1 MSIWVCGSP
10 ACYCQPAVAGGFIDC
25 RSQEWAYHSP
35 SRAGFVYLEFCW
47 VQMPL
52 LQVFPS
58 PSTLGRWRYACL
70 LWPACFFTV
79 HVGSAPSPFS
89 SGAFLTTATVTS
101 FPTPRLLGGP
111 CHSCPLWPTCLFI
124 VLWGIAPP
132 SLFGAQSAPPSL
144 LRVFCCCCLLFS
156 LVFFSFFPGWGSVCP
171 GGYADLAQGCLWEC
185 PGAA

>member
-79 HVGSAPSPFS
+79 HVGSVPSPLHWGFS
-89 SGAFLTTATVTS
+89 HTATFTS
-101 FPTPRLLGGP
+101 FPTPRLLGR
-111 CHSCPLWPTCLFI
+111 CHLSCLLQPACLFT
-124 VLWGIAPP
+124 VPWGIAPP
-132 SLFGAQSAPPSL
+132 LQCSGHPTLFATCL
-144 LRVFCCCCLLFS
+144 FLFFCLLFS
-156 LVFFSFFPGWGSVCP
+156 LVFFSFPWVGVGLSRGLCWSGPGLSVGVP
-171 GGYADLAQGCLWEC
+171 HAS
-185 PGAA
+185 